1 MTELAKLEK
10 IILEY
15 TRETGKKAKTAYS
28 FGSTYPDLFSKDFV
42 LWLASRPTCGV
53 EQRKFLDEV
62 EQLKALTN
70 EEVSLVSFDDFN
82 ADLDK
87 VFEGE

>member
-1 MTELAKLEK
+1 MSDNKDITETQNEFELKVLHFISKHTDTGGCFYHSDFLA
-10 IILEY
+10 
-15 TRETGKKAKTAYS
+15 
-28 FGSTYPDLFSKDFV
+28 DL
-42 LWLASRPTCGV
+42 RQIMPPTCGV